1 MKARGG
7 REVITVL
14 TCIIFIVSYLIII
27 TDKIDRTL
35 VAGMGGVLMLI
46 VGVFDTEK
54 AFISYIDWNT
64 IALLFAMMILVSV
77 TSKTGIFE
85 FVAIYIAKV
94 VKGHAIPLLFMISLV
109 TALGSAFLANVTT
122 VLLLVPILFK
132 IVRILEVPALP
143 YLVGIILSANI
154 GGTAT
159 LIGDPPNMMIGQSV
173 KHLTFN
179 AFLLHLSPITIL
191 IFLTIM
197 TGMIYLYRDR
207 LYVSEANRLR
217 LLALDPKQYINKD
230 SSLLPS
236 LLVLFVTISG
246 FVLNP
251 LLHIE
256 LTSIALAGAV
266 LILLVTR
273 ETIKT
278 EDIFKEVDWAT
289 LFFFIGLFLL
299 VGGIEE
305 VGIIDELARSI
316 IYYTEGDLPKTAIL
330 ILWLTGIFSGIV
342 DNIPFVAAM
351 IPVILEFKDYGM
363 TNLDPLWWSLALG
376 ACLGGN
382 GTLLGASSNLVVVGL
397 ALKEKVHIQFIDFLK
412 IGIPVVFASLI
423 MCTIYIYFRYLLP
436 FL

>member
-1 MKARGG
+1 M
-7 REVITVL
+7 ITVL

>member
-1 MKARGG
+1 M
-7 REVITVL
+7 ITVL
-14 TCIIFIVSYLIII
+14 ACVIFICSYLIIM
-27 TDKIDRTL
+27 TEKIDRTL
-35 VAGMGGVLMLI
+35 VAGMGGVLMLV
-46 VGVFDTEK
+46 VGIFDTQK
-54 AFISYIDWNT
+54 AFLNYIDWNT

-85 FVAIYIAKV
+85 FVAIYIAKAV
-94 VKGHAIPLLFMISLV
+94 RGHAIPLLFMISLV

-132 IVRILEVPALP
+132 IIRILKVPAIP
-143 YLVGIILSANI
+143 YLIGIILSANI

-179 AFLLHLSPITIL
+179 DFLLHLSPIAL
-191 IFLTIM
+191 IIFITIM
-197 TGMIYLYRDR
+197 AGVIFLYRDK
-207 LYVSEANRLR
+207 LYVSEANRLE
-217 LLALDPKQYINKD
+217 LLSLDPKQYINKD
-230 SSLLPS
+230 SALIPS
-236 LLVLFVTISG
+236 LMVLFITICG
-246 FVLNP
+246 FILNP
-251 LLHIE
+251 LIHIE

-266 LILLVTR
+266 LILLLTR
-273 ETIKT
+273 QTVKVE
-278 EDIFKEVDWAT
+278 EVFKEVDWST

-305 VGIIDELARSI
+305 VGVIDEFARGI

-330 ILWLTGIFSGIV
+330 ILWITGLFSGIV

-397 ALKEKVHIQFIDFLK
+397 ALKEKVQIQFLDFMK
-412 IGIPVVFASLI
+412 IGIPVVLVSLI
-423 MCTIYIYFRYLLP
+423 LCTVYIYLRYLLP